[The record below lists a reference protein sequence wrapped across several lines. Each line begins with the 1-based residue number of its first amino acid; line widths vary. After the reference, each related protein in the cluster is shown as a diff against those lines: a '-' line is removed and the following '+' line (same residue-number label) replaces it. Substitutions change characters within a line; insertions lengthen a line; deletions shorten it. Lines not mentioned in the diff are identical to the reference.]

1 MKFSPYFL
9 SRLLS
14 ALALASAATAHA
26 QTIPISSY
34 SYLAGPSG
42 SYADNGSELTDGIAV
57 VQAWPDT
64 SGLDVQPLVGW
75 QNSEGRIRF
84 NFDGVVTI
92 RSATF
97 HFADSN
103 SSAGVY
109 FPSAISLTNAS
120 ATFLQEFTL
129 ADPAGSG
136 TTVGATVG
144 DFEIITDHLILV
156 MPNIPG
162 EQWHMISEASF
173 SATAIPEPS
182 TYAMLAGSLALGL
195 AIARSRRRTRD

>member
-9 SRLLS
+9 SCLLS
-14 ALALASAATAHA
+14 GLALTSAATAHA

-34 SYLAGPSG
+34 SYIAGPSG
-42 SYADNGSELTDGIAV
+42 SYSDNGSELTDGIAV

-84 NFDGVVTI
+84 NFAGVVTI

-120 ATFLQEFTL
+120 ATFLREFPL

-144 DFEIITDHLILV
+144 GFEINTDHLILV

-173 SATAIPEPS
+173 SASAIPEPS

-195 AIARSRRRTRD
+195 AAARSRRRTRD